1 MKNEAKANEESDK
14 KEREKIDK
22 INSADALVFQTE
34 KQLKEFGDK
43 LSKENKSNIES
54 SLAKLK
60 EAHKNQNLDEID
72 KCIEGLNKSWE
83 AASQEMYKATQEQQG
98 QQEGPKSK
106 SDTGNKSSSK
116 NKKDDIAD
124 VDFEE
129 VKEDKKEDKKKK

>member
-1 MKNEAKANEESDK
+1 MRDK

-22 INSADALVFQTE
+22 INSADALIFQTE

-43 LSKENKSNIES
+43 LSKENKTNIES

-60 EAHKNQNLDEID
+60 EAHKGQNLDEID
-72 KCIEGLNKSWE
+72 KCIETLNKSWE
-83 AASQEMYKATQEQQG
+83 AASQEMYKASQEQQQQG
-98 QQEGPKSK
+98 QQQGNPKAEPQSGK
-106 SDTGNKSSSK
+106 KSSSK

-129 VKEDKKEDKKKK
+129 VKEDK